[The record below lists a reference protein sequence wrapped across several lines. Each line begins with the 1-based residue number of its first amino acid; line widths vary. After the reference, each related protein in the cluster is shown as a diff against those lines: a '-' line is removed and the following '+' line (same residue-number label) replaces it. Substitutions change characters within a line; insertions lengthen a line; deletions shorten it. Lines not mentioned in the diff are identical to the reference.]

1 MFGGYRN
8 SSKQALTNDLI
19 EGLEKDLEKLKRFEE
34 NLKIRKLHT
43 IKGGKEMLKETDATR
58 EAARVD
64 HLQRKVT
71 NEGAHIIEAQERR
84 LLLMRHKAGTLDS
97 LKDLNFDELEATRK
111 EQAKTLERLA
121 NQYYSQSQNK

>member
-64 HLQRKVT
+64 
-71 NEGAHIIEAQERR
+71 
-84 LLLMRHKAGTLDS
+84 
-97 LKDLNFDELEATRK
+97 DL
-111 EQAKTLERLA
+111 
-121 NQYYSQSQNK
+121 

>member
-1 MFGGYRN
+1 M
-8 SSKQALTNDLI
+8 TNDLI

-64 HLQRKVT
+64 
-71 NEGAHIIEAQERR
+71 
-84 LLLMRHKAGTLDS
+84 
-97 LKDLNFDELEATRK
+97 DL
-111 EQAKTLERLA
+111 
-121 NQYYSQSQNK
+121 